1 MRKLKHTF
9 ILIGVFIVAGAVIF
23 GIAGR
28 GGKSDGKQT
37 DIYFLSRDNSSIL
50 PESRTLSAD
59 STDELCR
66 AAIDEM
72 LKGPSDKKHAPL
84 MDKGVKLNG
93 INNENGRLTVDFS
106 DKYKNSGLLSTYAV
120 IKTLCQI
127 SGVSAVRVTCDGV
140 PVLQDGFISGD
151 EINLASDDD
160 CATVLDLYFADS
172 DKTGLVKEYRRVN
185 ITDKQ
190 PVEQYIV
197 AELIKGPKTKNCER
211 LLSADTGILS
221 VETTDGTCYVNF
233 KQDFIAKNSAQD
245 DIARLMIYSV
255 VNSLTER
262 DDVNNVQFL
271 VDGKKTASF
280 NGIKFE
286 DLFYRNESLIDK

>member
-1 MRKLKHTF
+1 MSRMKKTF
-9 ILIGVFIVAGAVIF
+9 ILIAVFAVAGAVIL

-28 GGKSDGKQT
+28 GGSTDEKNT
-37 DIYFLSRDNSSIL
+37 DIYFLSADKSSLL
-50 PESRTLSAD
+50 PESRAVNAD
-59 STDELCR
+59 NADDLCR

-72 LKGPSDKKHAPL
+72 IKGPSDKKHAPVI
-84 MDKGVKLNG
+84 DKNVKLSSIKNNG
-93 INNENGRLTVDFS
+93 GKVTVDFS
-106 DKYKNSGLLSTYAV
+106 DEYRDAGLLTTYAV
-120 IKTLCQI
+120 VKTLCQLPGI
-127 SGVSAVRVTCDGV
+127 SAVCVTCSGKDLFGN
-140 PVLQDGFISGD
+140 GFITGD

-160 CATVLDLYFADS
+160 CATGIDLYFADA
-172 DKTGLVKEYRRVN
+172 DKSKLIKEYRRVN

-197 AELIKGPKTKNCER
+197 AELIKGPKNKNCER

-245 DIARLMIYSV
+245 ELARLIIYSV

-280 NGIKFE
+280 NGIKFD
-286 DLFYRNESLIDK
+286 DLFYRNDSLIAK

>member
-1 MRKLKHTF
+1 MSKLKKIF
-9 ILIGVFIVAGAVIF
+9 ILIGIFIVTGAVIF

-28 GGKSDGKQT
+28 GGDSGGRQT
-37 DIYFLSRDNSSIL
+37 EIYFLSRDHASIL
-50 PESRTLSAD
+50 PESRTLNAD
-59 STDELCR
+59 GTDALCR

-84 MDKGVKLNG
+84 MDKGVRLVG
-93 INNENGRLTVDFS
+93 IKNENGRLTVDFS
-106 DKYKNSGLLSTYAV
+106 DKYKNSGMLSTYAV

-127 SGVSAVRVTCDGV
+127 PGISTVRVTCGGEPILGDE
-140 PVLQDGFISGD
+140 FISGD

-160 CATVLDLYFADS
+160 CATVLDLYFADN
-172 DKTGLVKEYRRVN
+172 DKTGLVKEYRRIN

-197 AELIKGPKTKNCER
+197 AELIKGPKTKSCER

-233 KQDFIAKNSAQD
+233 KQDFIAKNSAQN
-245 DIARLMIYSV
+245 DIARLMIYSI
-255 VNSLTER
+255 VNSLTES
-262 DDVNNVQFL
+262 DDVDNVQFL